1 MQKIKIKKQSY
12 CRQYLNKRYV
22 GKNNLIADNME
33 IKSVLK
39 FAKIRDEQQNLEV
52 RWRGLG
58 SVLESK
64 KIKVGAAVTV
74 MSFLHHK
81 KRTKKKGKRENVFLE
96 IFPMQTK
103 KIKKLRGKKN

>member
-1 MQKIKIKKQSY
+1 MRKIKIKKQSY

-22 GKNNLIADNME
+22 GKNNLIANNME

-81 KRTKKKGKRENVFLE
+81 KRTKKKGKREKVFLE
-96 IFPMQTK
+96 LFPMQTK
-103 KIKKLRGKKN
+103 KNKNLRRKKH